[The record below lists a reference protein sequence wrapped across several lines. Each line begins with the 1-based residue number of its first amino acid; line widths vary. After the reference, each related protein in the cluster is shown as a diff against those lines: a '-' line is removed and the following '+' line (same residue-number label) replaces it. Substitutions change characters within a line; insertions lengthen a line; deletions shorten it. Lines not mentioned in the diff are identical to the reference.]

1 MQPFL
6 PNSANY
12 LFDREV
18 GGLGMFSV
26 EQCCSDPDFI
36 GDFDAAKQVA
46 LHKSAG
52 TLQSD
57 VYITTK
63 YYT

>member
-1 MQPFL
+1 
-6 PNSANY
+6 
-12 LFDREV
+12 
-18 GGLGMFSV
+18 MFSV